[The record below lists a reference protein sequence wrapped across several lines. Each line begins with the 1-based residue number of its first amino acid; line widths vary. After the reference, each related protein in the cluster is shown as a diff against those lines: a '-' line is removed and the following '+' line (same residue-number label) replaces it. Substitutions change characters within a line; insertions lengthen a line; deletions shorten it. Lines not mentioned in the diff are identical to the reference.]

1 MTSLYRLDAPAS
13 AIAAAFGAE
22 AGGDPWTGDYVA
34 PGRPAPVIV
43 SDGRGG
49 SRRWLRPKLWGVPPP
64 PRGTQPVTH
73 VRNLTSHF
81 WLGPPRHTALRFLLP
96 ATAFPYWSGPDG
108 PRRPHWVSFPSKP
121 V

>member
-1 MTSLYRLDAPAS
+1 MTSLYRLDMPAS

-22 AGGDPWTGDYVA
+22 AGGDPWMGDYVA

-64 PRGTQPVTH
+64 PQGTEPRSEEH
-73 VRNLTSHF
+73 TSELQSLMRISYAVF
-81 WLGPPRHTALRFLLP
+81 CLKKKTIPNKLYT
-96 ATAFPYWSGPDG
+96 T
-108 PRRPHWVSFPSKP
+108 K
-121 V
+121 